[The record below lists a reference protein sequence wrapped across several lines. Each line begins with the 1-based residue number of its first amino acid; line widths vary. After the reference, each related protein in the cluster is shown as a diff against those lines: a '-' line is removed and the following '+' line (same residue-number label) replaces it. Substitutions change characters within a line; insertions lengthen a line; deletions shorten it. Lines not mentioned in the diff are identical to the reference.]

1 MVGCSFNRKEPL
13 NDIRKFREHKFEIR
27 IGWNNGFL
35 VLRNEN
41 SEYQFQCSFKH
52 FNEMQQDVFE
62 LDNVLEV
69 LKINKELANS
79 NFTLSLV
86 ESDANSEKCKVVFS
100 NKIGLYHNVVSKED
114 AQKIAFDKRYKLDQ
128 VLKILN
134 LK

>member
-1 MVGCSFNRKEPL
+1 MVDCSFIKKEPL
-13 NDIRKFREHKFEIR
+13 NDIHKYREHKFEIR

-41 SEYQFQCSFKH
+41 SEYQFECSFKH
-52 FNEMQQDVFE
+52 FNEMEGEIYE
-62 LDNVLEV
+62 LDKV
-69 LKINKELANS
+69 LKILRINKENAIS

-86 ESDANSEKCKVVFS
+86 DFDINSNKCQVAFS
-100 NKIGLYHNVVSKED
+100 NRIGLYHNLISKED